1 MILIQEEKENLRAFD
16 IHKIGENQF
25 AFKVNVN
32 NIRVGSPA
40 YVMVKMN
47 DEDVPDPTEMKLFP
61 IRVKYSYRIS
71 ANSCLP

>member
-1 MILIQEEKENLRAFD
+1 MILFQEEKEKLLEKARAYD
-16 IHKIGENQF
+16 VHKIGENF

-40 YVMVKMN
+40 YMIVKMN

-61 IRVKYSYRIS
+61 IRVKYNY
-71 ANSCLP
+71 

>member
-1 MILIQEEKENLRAFD
+1 MILIQEKKENLRAFD

-40 YVMVKMN
+40 YMIVKMN
-47 DEDVPDPTEMKLFP
+47 DEDVPDKEMKLFP
-61 IRVKYSYRIS
+61 IRVKYNY
-71 ANSCLP
+71 